1 MNRAPLAL
9 CFIRHLMEWRAAQ
22 TADQCR
28 GHAYEAVIL
37 CREASPDE
45 VANLAAGLTSPKIFT
60 TLGSLG
66 DLEEKLKHWGIPS
79 PVSRHVPVTQ
89 STIAGFPPRTSNPP
103 TS

>member
-9 CFIRHLMEWRAAQ
+9 CFVRHLKEWRAVQ

-37 CREASPDE
+37 CRKASKDE
-45 VANLAAGLTSPKIFT
+45 VSVLAAGLTLPKIFT

-66 DLEEKLKHWGIPS
+66 DLEEKLKHWDIPS
-79 PVSRHVPVTQ
+79 PVSL
-89 STIAGFPPRTSNPP
+89 
-103 TS
+103 